1 MSVHIIEGNLLEQKV
16 QAIVNPWNRNF
27 IPWWLL
33 LPHGVSGAIRKT
45 AGVKPFQEVSKKG
58 LLKTGEAVWTSA
70 GKLDFKGI
78 IHVAG
83 INQFWVSTEK
93 SIILSVRNA
102 LELATEKDLQTIAL
116 PLIDS
121 GVGGRDPQ
129 EVLTLIEDEAK
140 QSKFL
145 GESIIVK
152 YKK

>member
-27 IPWWLL
+27 IPRWLL